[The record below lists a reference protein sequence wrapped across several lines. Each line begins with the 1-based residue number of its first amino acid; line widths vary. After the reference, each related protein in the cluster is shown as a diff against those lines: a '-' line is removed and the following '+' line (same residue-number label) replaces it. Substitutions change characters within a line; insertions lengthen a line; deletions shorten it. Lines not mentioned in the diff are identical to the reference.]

1 MQHEKGLLLSHP
13 YFYMII
19 SSDTII
25 EDYICSIKVK
35 KPEDFEYFFEEISDM
50 ISRVAKKAYDFC

>member
-1 MQHEKGLLLSHP
+1 MQHETRLLLSHP

-19 SSDTII
+19 SGDTII
-25 EDYICSIKVK
+25 EDYINRIEVK